1 LRVPGRVCTVFG
13 VTRSPKH
20 PVKVQPAMWGRVQLE
35 GMLCGI
41 YLESN
46 RPTLDISLRH
56 PTRLICGSLVVCA
69 PYLASLEAQSIPLRS
84 NQLCGGVFNL
94 KACSVEFIWS
104 QIALP
109 MQWVREP
116 LEGSLPVPRTCV
128 HTTSHHRWPREYIG
142 CRKPLELDLNTLREC
157 TDPPSSLCKTYPRL
171 HSQYFST

>member
-1 LRVPGRVCTVFG
+1 
-13 VTRSPKH
+13 
-20 PVKVQPAMWGRVQLE
+20 
-35 GMLCGI
+35 MLCGI

-109 MQWVREP
+109 STSPFDTLPGSFAGPSLLVCAPYLAP
-116 LEGSLPVPRTCV
+116 LEAQS
-128 HTTSHHRWPREYIG
+128 I
-142 CRKPLELDLNTLREC
+142 PLKSNQ
-157 TDPPSSLCKTYPRL
+157 LCKGVFNLKACSVEFIWSQIALPSTSPFDTLPGSFAGPWSCVYRIWR
-171 HSQYFST
+171 HSKLKASR